1 MSGELGADLIG
12 AAEIAGFLGGGAF
25 ANERVDFAVGE
36 AFGGASRGFHHV
48 KDGIEAVEEGDGS
61 IAIAGS
67 TAYVQNPTGGSISE
81 SAEPLLA
88 VLPATSG
95 PAKRLPL
102 PAGPRHNQVRT
113 VAAWLHG
120 WVIGGLQN
128 GPGTHSAD
136 SDPTLLTCDG
146 FLVAQDF

>member
-1 MSGELGADLIG
+1 MLTEERSD
-12 AAEIAGFLGGGAF
+12 GGGWDGFVA
-25 ANERVDFAVGE
+25 RVSPGNPATHLQVLDFD
-36 AFGGASRGFHHV
+36 RGDVVFDV
-48 KDGIEAVEEGDGS
+48 AALDDGS

-88 VLPATSG
+88 VLPAAAA
-95 PAKRLPL
+95 PARRLPL
-102 PAGPRHNQVRT
+102 PTGPRQNQVRT
-113 VAAWLHG
+113 VAAWRNG

-146 FLVAQDF
+146 FLRVQEF